1 MTKAS
6 IIGITTLVWSAGFA
20 ATGAFVY
27 TVTQPPP
34 PPPTPASPTVAM
46 TSTPPRVAH
55 DWRERTIVLPT
66 VEIVGELPH
75 RAPPKVTPPTPPTP
89 NVKPREPHCSEWR
102 SLEQGS
108 NAVQICD

>member
-1 MTKAS
+1 MTKAT

-27 TVTQPPP
+27 TVTQPTPT
-34 PPPTPASPTVAM
+34 PPTIASPTVA
-46 TSTPPRVAH
+46 TPAPPPRVAH

-75 RAPPKVTPPTPPTP
+75 RAPPTVTPPATPA
-89 NVKPREPHCSEWR
+89 VKPHEPHCSEWR
-102 SLEQGS
+102 PLEQGS